1 VKRIDI
7 LEQPEDVR
15 ALVAEC
21 ELTGHRTV
29 FERQGRP
36 VAALISYDEYLA
48 LRETIEIANDADL
61 RGAIERAEEEV
72 RRGAVCLVE
81 DLVE

>member
-1 VKRIDI
+1 VKQIDI

-21 ELTGHRTV
+21 ELTGQRTV

-61 RGAIERAEEEV
+61 RGAVERAEEEV